1 MINVPYLF
9 MKAWKMLYPFI
20 DNNTR
25 AKVIVDR
32 SL

>member
-9 MKAWKMLYPFI
+9 MKAWKMIYPFI

-25 AKVIVDR
+25 TKVIDR